1 MLTLRKI
8 AQIIGVDLQNSG
20 TDIDQQVTGF
30 SIDTRT
36 LKPGNVF
43 VALTGETHHGN
54 AFINAAIERGAVA
67 IITDQPYSI
76 DGMPCILLVD
86 DSLAALVKIAE
97 HQRAAYKGKV
107 VGVTGTVGKTSVKE
121 ALSFLLRNAGL
132 RVHASE
138 KSYNNH
144 IGVPLTLANLNL
156 DADIGVFEI
165 GMNHP
170 GEIIAL
176 SRLVR
181 PNVAI
186 VTAVGPGHIEFF
198 PSVEDIAK
206 EKVSI
211 AASLTE
217 GGVAIL
223 PADSEFFSLMNDTVI
238 HSYKRSCLS
247 FGATETAD
255 IHTVSAERVGLDK
268 QNIIVRAKNTIV
280 TCDIPSVNAAWIN
293 NSLAIVAI
301 VHALGLDTQ
310 TISKGFSAL
319 PMTGGRGRICSAT
332 VNGKHITL
340 IDDAYNANPLSMTAA
355 LETLAKYPGRKIAV
369 LGDMRELGRFSEHYH
384 VEIGKLC
391 NALGIDK
398 VLTCGTWMEHAFN
411 QLTQAQ
417 KLAHV
422 SSYTQI
428 ESALFGSINAGDMV
442 LFKASN
448 GVKLHTLVA
457 QILGK

>member
-1 MLTLRKI
+1 MLTLRKT
-8 AQIIGVDLQNSG
+8 AHIIGIDLQSSG
-20 TDIDQQVTGF
+20 ADIDHAITGF

-54 AFINAAIERGAVA
+54 AFINMAIEKGAVA
-67 IITDQPYSI
+67 VITDQPYSI
-76 DGMPCILLVD
+76 DALPFLLAD
-86 DSLAALVKIAE
+86 DSLAALVKIAV
-97 HQRAAYKGKV
+97 HQRAAYTGKV

-121 ALSFLLRNAGL
+121 ALSYVLRKAGL
-132 RVHASE
+132 TVHASE

-156 DADIGVFEI
+156 DADIGVFEM
-165 GMNHP
+165 GTNHP

-211 AASLTE
+211 AASLTQ

-238 HSYKRSCLS
+238 NSYKRSSLS
-247 FGATETAD
+247 FGTRDTAD
-255 IHTVSAERVGLDK
+255 IHTVSAERVDLDK
-268 QNIIVRAKNTIV
+268 QNIIVRAKNTIL
-280 TCDIPSVNAAWIN
+280 TCDIPSINAAWIN
-293 NSLAIVAI
+293 NSLAIVAAI
-301 VHALGLDTQ
+301 HALGLDIQ
-310 TISKGFSAL
+310 TISKGFSTL
-319 PMTGGRGRICSAT
+319 PMSGGRGRICPAT
-332 VNGKHITL
+332 VNGKHITV
-340 IDDAYNANPLSMTAA
+340 IDDAYNANPLSMTSA

-369 LGDMRELGRFSEHYH
+369 LGDMRELGEFSEHYH

-422 SSYTQI
+422 SAYAQI
-428 ESALFGSINAGDMV
+428 ESALYEAVNAGDVV

-448 GVKLHTLVA
+448 GVKLHAVVA
-457 QILGK
+457 QILGS